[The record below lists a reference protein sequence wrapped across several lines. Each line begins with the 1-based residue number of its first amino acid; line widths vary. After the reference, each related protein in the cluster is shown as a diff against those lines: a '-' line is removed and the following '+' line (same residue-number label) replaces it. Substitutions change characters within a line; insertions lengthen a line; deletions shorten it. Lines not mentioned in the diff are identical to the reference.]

1 MALISIPSTIGG
13 VTIPGTASS
22 GPLGALFG
30 SQYKLS
36 ALQYP
41 RDLGSMTK
49 GHFIQF
55 SLYERKAQSYEEL
68 STATNNLL
76 NSKSLTE
83 GITNTANFANAVGA
97 QVGDITNKVTSL
109 FTGDANSSLL
119 SFTKETLSKPDII
132 SLYMPDTVNLTNQA
146 KYGDVSVVDAIKEAA
161 DLVASLGGKNKD
173 GNNSFTKNVFSIPG
187 IALSALKSGTG
198 RLLLQTKGLALNPKN
213 QLLFEGIDFRSYQL
227 AFTFTP
233 YSAEEAETVRQII
246 KTFKKHAAPTI
257 ITETAGM
264 FFRPPST
271 VGVQFMFNGK
281 ENPNIAKVTE
291 SVIESIDV
299 NYAPNGWA
307 AHDNGAPVQTT
318 LTLQLKEI
326 QLVDSVMID
335 KQGF

>member
-1 MALISIPSTIGG
+1 MAIISIPSTIGG

-49 GHFIQF
+49 GHFVQF
-55 SLYERKAQSYEEL
+55 SLYQRKGQSLNSFGTIGAITNIANQGLNET
-68 STATNNLL
+68 TATAAL
-76 NSKSLTE
+76 
-83 GITNTANFANAVGA
+83 
-97 QVGDITNKVTSL
+97 
-109 FTGDANSSLL
+109 DAATTDVKQISQNVIGKLGSPNSSALTI
-119 SFTKETLSKPDII
+119 SPEYLSKPDII
-132 SLYMPDTVNLTNQA
+132 SLYMPDTVNITNQSS
-146 KYGDVSVVDAIKEAA
+146 YSGTSVMSAVGEA
-161 DLVASLGGKNKD
+161 LGLASQLASKSPIGGGILGGLA
-173 GNNSFTKNVFSIPG
+173 SIPG
-187 IALSALKSGTG
+187 IALSALNSNPAK
-198 RLLLQTKGLALNPKN
+198 LLLATQGLALNPKN

-291 SVIESIDV
+291 SVIESVDV
-299 NYAPNGWA
+299 NNAPNGWA

-318 LTLQLKEI
+318 LTLQMKEI

>member
-1 MALISIPSTIGG
+1 MAFITIPSTIGG
-13 VTIPGTASS
+13 VTVPGTATG

-36 ALQYP
+36 NLQYP

-49 GHFIQF
+49 GHFVQF
-55 SLYERKAQSYEEL
+55 SLYQRKPQTYASFSSAL
-68 STATNNLL
+68 TLANNLTAD
-76 NSKSLTE
+76 NAINFAESVAADVT
-83 GITNTANFANAVGA
+83 GITKTA
-97 QVGDITNKVTSL
+97 VTKLASP
-109 FTGDANSSLL
+109 NSSAL
-119 SFTKETLSKPDII
+119 TYTPEVTAKPDII
-132 SLYMPDTVNLTNQA
+132 SLYMPDTVNLTNQSS
-146 KYGDVSVVDAIKEAA
+146 YNGTSVMGAVQEAVGLA
-161 DLVASLGGKNKD
+161 SSVASKVPGIGGILGGLAAVP
-173 GNNSFTKNVFSIPG
+173 NV
-187 IALSALKSGTG
+187 ALSALNSNPAK
-198 RLLLQTKGLALNPKN
+198 LLLATQGLALNPKN
-213 QLLFEGIDFRSYQL
+213 QLLFEGIDFRSYQMS
-227 AFTFTP
+227 FTFTP

-257 ITETAGM
+257 ITEAAGM

-299 NYAPNGWA
+299 NYAPNGWS
-307 AHDNGAPVQTT
+307 AHENGAPVQTV
-318 LTLQLKEI
+318 LTINFKEI